1 MKNMNWWDDTLQGFM
16 FTDILRF
23 NSSLMLL
30 YYWMKF

>member
-1 MKNMNWWDDTLQGFM
+1 MKNMNRWDDTLQGFM
-16 FTDILRF
+16 PSYILRF